1 MFLVLDSALDIV
13 SKVKFPTDSL
23 LLVVADLPASLR
35 QRCLLQGWNWQHLY
49 QPHAWTGWRCWP
61 GAQASLPTLWWLEDT
76 LRSGL
81 QCSQLWVP
89 LQQRSALSHPTLF
102 FFFFFLGGGCWKSRF
117 LFNQRSGYYL
127 LAESWMFAEN
137 KTAFQWVKI
146 QSTKNEKK
154 VEGEGGHLLQCI
166 FMLFAM
172 AAIGADRCRCKIWS
186 HLLLC
191 EILPSGLGKCYFA
204 LGSRLLSVDVMFF
217 QPVRKI
223 SWADTIEKGMS
234 YAKYI
239 DNVCVNKWT
248 CSFHLKTSRN
258 SQL

>member
-1 MFLVLDSALDIV
+1 MRELDDAVDLELRPRFPLFGGWKTRYVLGYNVPSYEYLYN
-13 SKVKFPTDSL
+13 KGQLFPTPPS
-23 LLVVADLPASLR
+23 
-35 QRCLLQGWNWQHLY
+35 
-49 QPHAWTGWRCWP
+49 
-61 GAQASLPTLWWLEDT
+61 
-76 LRSGL
+76 
-81 QCSQLWVP
+81 
-89 LQQRSALSHPTLF
+89 F
-102 FFFFFLGGGCWKSRF
+102 FSSFFWGGGCWKSRF